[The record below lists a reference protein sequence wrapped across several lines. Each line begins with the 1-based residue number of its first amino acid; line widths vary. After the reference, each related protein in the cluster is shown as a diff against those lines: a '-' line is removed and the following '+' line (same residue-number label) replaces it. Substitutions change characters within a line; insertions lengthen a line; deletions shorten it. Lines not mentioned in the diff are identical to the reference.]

1 MNSRVFPHILQLPVL
16 FLALLWVGTE
26 VAAAQDVEMLGEH
39 YGTRPPEAYFQELE
53 RNPNAYRFEREGR
66 DRLLHM
72 QQRRGGSFLDMIL
85 RQGEPARSLGPRD
98 VPMVGTFRFPLVLG
112 LFSDSDAEPPH
123 SATRVREEF
132 FDGPNSYHQT
142 VTELYAEMSGG
153 RVELEGTTFP
163 WVRTGLTTNEVTQ
176 GSSGLLPSPEE
187 GVGAFIEAIVQ
198 ELDEQGVDWSLYDNT
213 GDGFVDVLSIMHP
226 TSGAECGG
234 GGDRIWSHRW
244 SLRSAT
250 SDRLNPGFR
259 TRTPRPD
266 GEGYIYINDYTIQ
279 PVLACSGERIN
290 EIGVFAHELGH
301 GFGLPD
307 LYGTRGTA
315 VRGAGRWDIMGTG
328 TWGCRGEDP
337 SRPCHMSAWTK
348 AMLGWVDVIDV
359 DPGTELGTVTLP
371 PVQSSRE
378 ILRIP
383 AADGSGQY
391 LLLEN
396 RQRIGSDTNL
406 WEPGLLIWHVDPEV
420 VDARWSANAVNNDP
434 SRLGVWLRQADG
446 LDELS
451 RAGQSHGDPGDP
463 FPGCIKASY
472 QEYFSSSIPCQRSNT
487 EFHFGSEPASRS
499 HGGEALGVTITGIE
513 RVGSEP
519 FDVRFDLTTRLSRI
533 TLSRDGLGGGEA
545 DGQFRVDGEPLPGN
559 LVEVQAAPFQLLRLE
574 APPGAE
580 LSEGVRRGFDSWS
593 DGGERVRDLEVPL
606 SDTLLV
612 AVYGGEEVRLQWK
625 PTSDL
630 ADGEAGSEIPPGSL
644 ETDPASPD
652 LWFPRG
658 AEVELTAD
666 PTPGFSFVDW
676 AGALAGQ
683 PNPTTVTMAEPRSVE
698 ASFRFAYAVED
709 PVGSLTIFAAESV
722 EVLLRTSGG
731 TEPIGW
737 TLVQGELPP
746 GMELQGGGTPA
757 LRGRPTSMGTFTV
770 RLRARDA
777 RGLEAR
783 GDLELVVGLPRVG
796 LQELTAP
803 FLGQPGTLTAVQ
815 EAFLDAEGNADGR
828 YDLGDLR
835 AFLRAHPELPEQA
848 PDAPHATAGPT
859 GASGAVFELT
869 FGSDPARSV
878 SDRPAGAPS
887 SGGPSVAPPSEGG
900 S

>member
-1 MNSRVFPHILQLPVL
+1 MNLRLILHAVPVPVL
-16 FLALLWVGTE
+16 LLALVWGGTE
-26 VAAAQDVEMLGEH
+26 GAAAQDVEMLGEH
-39 YGTRPPEAYFQELE
+39 YGTRPPEAYFQELA
-53 RNPNAYRFEREGR
+53 RDPNAYQFEREGR

-72 QQRRGGSFLDMIL
+72 QQRRGGSFPDMIL

-112 LFSDSDAEPPH
+112 LFSDSDEEPPY
-123 SATRVREEF
+123 STIRVREEF
-132 FDGPNSYHQT
+132 FEGPNSYHQT
-142 VTELYAEMSGG
+142 VPELYAEMSGG

-176 GSSGLLPSPEE
+176 GASGLTSSREK

-198 ELDEQGVDWSLYDNT
+198 ELDDQGVDWSQYDNT

-226 TSGAECGG
+226 NSGAECGG

-250 SDRLNPGFR
+250 QQRLNPGFR
-259 TRTPRPD
+259 TSTPRPD

-279 PVLACSGERIN
+279 PVLACNNERIN

-307 LYGTRGTA
+307 LYGTGTRI
-315 VRGAGRWDIMGTG
+315 RGAGRWDIMGTG

-348 AMLGWVDVIDV
+348 AMLGWVEVIDV
-359 DPGTELGTVTLP
+359 DPGTDLGTVTLP
-371 PVQSSRE
+371 PVQSSGQV
-378 ILRIP
+378 LRIP

-396 RQRIGSDTNL
+396 RQRIGSDVNL

-420 VDARWSANAVNNDP
+420 VEARWSTNRVNNDP

-446 LDELS
+446 LDELAE
-451 RAGQSHGDPGDP
+451 AGPSHGDPGDP
-463 FPGCIKASY
+463 FPGCIKENY
-472 QEYFSSSIPCQRSNT
+472 QDYFSSSIPCARTNS
-487 EFHFGSEPASRS
+487 EFHFGSEPASRT
-499 HGGEALGVTITGIE
+499 HGGDALGTTITGIE
-513 RVGSEP
+513 QVGAEP
-519 FDVRFDLTTRLSRI
+519 FDVRFDLTTRFSRI
-533 TLSRDGLGGGEA
+533 TLSRDGLEGEGV
-545 DGQFRVDGEPLPGN
+545 DGDFQVDGESLQGDP
-559 LVEVQAAPFQLLRLE
+559 VELEAAPFRILSVE
-574 APPGAE
+574 APPGVE
-580 LSEGVRRGFDSWS
+580 LAEGVRRGFDSWS

-606 SDTLLV
+606 SDTSLV
-612 AVYGGEEVRLQWK
+612 AVYGGDEVRLRWE

-630 ADGEAGSEIPPGSL
+630 APGEAGSEVPPGSL

-658 AEVELTAD
+658 TQVGVTAT

-676 AGALAGQ
+676 AGGLAGQ
-683 PNPTTVTMAEPRSVE
+683 PNPATVTMDEPRSVE
-698 ASFRFAYAVED
+698 ATFRFEYDVED
-709 PVGSLTIFAAESV
+709 PEGSLELFAAEAA

-731 TEPIGW
+731 TEPIEW
-737 TLVQGELPP
+737 TVVEGALPP
-746 GMELQGGGTPA
+746 GMELEGSETPS
-757 LRGRPTSMGTFTV
+757 LRGLPTGMGTFSL

-777 RGLEAR
+777 LGLEAR
-783 GDLELVVGLPRVG
+783 AQLELVVGLPRVG

-803 FLGQPGTLTAVQ
+803 FLGQSGTLTSAQ
-815 EAFLDAEGNADGR
+815 EAFLDAEGNSDGR

-835 AFLRAHPELPEQA
+835 AFLRAHPELPERA
-848 PDAPHATAGPT
+848 PDAPIATAAPD
-859 GASGAVFELT
+859 GAPGVVLELT
-869 FGSDPARSV
+869 FGPDPVISIRRRAT
-878 SDRPAGAPS
+878 GAP
-887 SGGPSVAPPSEGG
+887 AEGG